1 MVLTNS
7 AIYEL
12 CKVLQ
17 VTQLRFHCRK
27 QMKRTFHVTTAID
40 KTGWAVVE
48 YFCGQTNELPLSCN
62 SFEVMRDD
70 NSILTSHC
78 NDWGDDDTQR
88 QVGTWGH
95 YPSTTDVDDGRLNS
109 FVAFIG
115 NTSYWHISLIEGLL
129 LCVITDL
136 KYPGYLLAISGKYMY
151 AKLSSRTTTGIFFS
165 AMFYLTNRF
174 SVDVLL
180 FNRLQG

>member
-1 MVLTNS
+1 MISNIEIPTTTFNLSFTSHNSYRGIGNYKNNVMVLTNS
-7 AIYEL
+7 AMYEL

-27 QMKRTFHVTTAID
+27 QMKRTFHVTTAIS

-48 YFCGQTNELPLSCN
+48 YFCGQTNELPMSCN
-62 SFEVMRDD
+62 SFEVMKDD

-95 YPSTTDVDDGRLNS
+95 YPTTTDVDDGRLNS
-109 FVAFIG
+109 FVAYIG

-129 LCVITDL
+129 LCDDNGFEI
-136 KYPGYLLAISGKYMY
+136 PW
-151 AKLSSRTTTGIFFS
+151 LSSGDFWKIYVR
-165 AMFYLTNRF
+165 
-174 SVDVLL
+174 
-180 FNRLQG
+180 

>member
-1 MVLTNS
+1 MISNIEIPTTTFNLSFASHNSYRGIGNYKNNLMVLTNS
-7 AIYEL
+7 AMYEL

-27 QMKRTFHVTTAID
+27 QMKRTFHVTSAIS

-78 NDWGDDDTQR
+78 NDWGDDNTQR

-95 YPSTTDVDDGRLNS
+95 YPTTTDVDDGRLNS

-129 LCVITDL
+129 LCDDNGFEI
-136 KYPGYLLAISGKYMY
+136 PW
-151 AKLSSRTTTGIFFS
+151 LSSGDFWKIYVR
-165 AMFYLTNRF
+165 
-174 SVDVLL
+174 
-180 FNRLQG
+180 